1 VGAPV
6 QARIYQGAITT
17 IYVGDV
23 GIETKNSPSYQQ
35 GDLRKAAFV
44 IPLIGLVVAGVTFFT
59 MRRRNGSQPVATL
72 MIDTTLPIADQEKL
86 LRQALAMDATA
97 RLTPSRTVA
106 VSLPM
111 TLRPRPI
118 PAGYPWWLAL
128 IAAGIG
134 VPSLLLRMRTPDSI
148 AHVVIVATAIAML
161 AGIILHW
168 LYGHR
173 RMLVVDEMNVR
184 RVNLFGAS
192 RVISRADIVSLAFPI
207 IMSSNPRVPEEPRLL
222 LLDAGGRCL
231 LRLTRYY
238 STDDDAAQL
247 AAALGVSVTV
257 DSSRHITAAR
267 LRRTIPGAASWTEA
281 HPYLTSLVLLPPIL
295 IAAGLFVWMLNG
307 FK

>member
-1 VGAPV
+1 
-6 QARIYQGAITT
+6 
-17 IYVGDV
+17 
-23 GIETKNSPSYQQ
+23 
-35 GDLRKAAFV
+35 
-44 IPLIGLVVAGVTFFT
+44 
-59 MRRRNGSQPVATL
+59 MR
-72 MIDTTLPIADQEKL
+72 
-86 LRQALAMDATA
+86 
-97 RLTPSRTVA
+97 
-106 VSLPM
+106 
-111 TLRPRPI
+111 
-118 PAGYPWWLAL
+118 
-128 IAAGIG
+128 
-134 VPSLLLRMRTPDSI
+134 
-148 AHVVIVATAIAML
+148 

-173 RMLVVDEMNVR
+173 RRLVVDEMNVR